1 MGLEDGDDAAIGQA
15 YPWQDF
21 NNIKNHFQENPAPQV
36 NLSNPQ
42 PGMIVSDS
50 DDNRLWH
57 KLVAAGFEELLQAG
71 GVLTFENE
79 VLCFE
84 GEVLTC
90 GI

>member
-1 MGLEDGDDAAIGQA
+1 MALEDGDNAAIGQA
-15 YPWQDF
+15 YPYQHF
-21 NNIKNHFQENPAPQV
+21 NRIKNNWSQDAPQE

-42 PGMIVSDS
+42 HGMVVSNNV
-50 DDNRLWH
+50 DNRLWH

-84 GEVLTC
+84 GEVLTWV
-90 GI
+90 I

>member
-1 MGLEDGDDAAIGQA
+1 
-15 YPWQDF
+15 
-21 NNIKNHFQENPAPQV
+21 
-36 NLSNPQ
+36 
-42 PGMIVSDS
+42 MIVSDS

>member
-1 MGLEDGDDAAIGQA
+1 MALIDGDDAIWGSC
-15 YPWQDF
+15 YTFEHF
-21 NNIKNHFQENPAPQV
+21 NRIKNHWQQAAPQEN
-36 NLSNPQ
+36 LTNPQ

-57 KLVAAGFEELLQAG
+57 KLVAAGFAELLQAG
-71 GVLTFENE
+71 GLLIWENDI
-79 VLCFE
+79 LCFE